1 MSNLILLLHVHILA
15 NIDAILL
22 FCVGLQQ
29 LVIQNAREK
38 ILSDTFLQEKLAE
51 NINKILAR

>member
-1 MSNLILLLHVHILA
+1 MLA
-15 NIDAILL
+15 IIDKTLL
-22 FCVGLQQ
+22 FCLCLQQ